1 MAAVSMAATIVAYA
15 LYATSAENLP
25 DNHSMLVTLPLV
37 LYGMFRYQLI
47 SERKPDCQA
56 EELLPRDIPLLLSIV
71 LFGLTAFVVLA
82 LDQ

>member
-1 MAAVSMAATIVAYA
+1 
-15 LYATSAENLP
+15 
-25 DNHSMLVTLPLV
+25 MLVTLPLV

-56 EELLPRDIPLLLSIV
+56 EEFLPRDIPLLLSIV